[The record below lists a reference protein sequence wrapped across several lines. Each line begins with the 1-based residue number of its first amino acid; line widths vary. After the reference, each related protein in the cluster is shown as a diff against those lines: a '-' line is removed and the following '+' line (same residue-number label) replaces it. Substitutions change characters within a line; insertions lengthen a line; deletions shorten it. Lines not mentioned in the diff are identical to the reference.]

1 MLKSAFVIR
10 YDNSKKKK
18 KKKLFLSS
26 NSMYL
31 LIYTV
36 LGSQTFNL

>member
-18 KKKLFLSS
+18 KLFLSS
-26 NSMYL
+26 NSIYL

-36 LGSQTFNL
+36 LGSETFNL